1 MESRYAMDIGAELK
15 FIYYHIFQLRI
26 DIAHFDPTRKS
37 MEKTNKMNPLS
48 RARSQPIQ

>member
-37 MEKTNKMNPLS
+37 MEKRIK
-48 RARSQPIQ
+48 